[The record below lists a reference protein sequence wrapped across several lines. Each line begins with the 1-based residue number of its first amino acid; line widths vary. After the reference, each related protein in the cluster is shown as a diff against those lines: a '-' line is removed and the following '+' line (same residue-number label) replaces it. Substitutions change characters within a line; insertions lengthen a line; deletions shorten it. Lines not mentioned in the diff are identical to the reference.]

1 VARLLLF
8 ALAAGCL
15 FAVPVS
21 AQPPV
26 LDMTYR
32 YVEIA
37 GGDHVSVAWKT
48 MPEVF
53 AFFDRHKR
61 GEPRAGR

>member
-1 VARLLLF
+1 
-8 ALAAGCL
+8 
-15 FAVPVS
+15 
-21 AQPPV
+21 
-26 LDMTYR
+26 MTYR

-37 GGDHVSVAWKT
+37 GGDHGSVAWKN

-61 GEPRAGR
+61 GETTGPAVAQ